1 MHFSKFYYIHKSR
14 EFIASAETGKPD
26 CDLTIEMFRRSA
38 EALQLK
44 YIDAVTAKVYDIGE
58 VKNDKKA
65 RKAISELIAQISAA
79 A

>member
-1 MHFSKFYYIHKSR
+1 
-14 EFIASAETGKPD
+14 
-26 CDLTIEMFRRSA
+26 MFRRSA